1 MSRSSSPRAQAL
13 LRATH
18 DRGFIAM
25 RNITEHNITEAVIG
39 RFENCPDPRLK
50 EILTSLVRHLHA
62 FVKESHLTEAE
73 WLEGIQF
80 LTAAGHITDDKRQEF
95 ILLSD
100 TLGVSM
106 LTVAQNH
113 AQPPGTTEAT
123 VFGPFHVED
132 APRYAQGTDIAN
144 GAPGEPLFVD
154 ATVRGPEGEP
164 VANAVVDVWQADED
178 GFYDVQ
184 YRQLSEHRARGVL
197 RTDAEGRLRFRTV
210 LPVAY
215 PVPTDGPVGRML
227 VASGRHPW
235 RPAHV
240 HFRIQAP
247 GYRTLI
253 THVFRAGDPY
263 LDSDVVFGVRAS
275 LVSDYVAHEAGT
287 GPHARESDRDYHTL
301 DFDFVLAREAIP
313 STAD

>member
-1 MSRSSSPRAQAL
+1 
-13 LRATH
+13 
-18 DRGFIAM
+18 M

-39 RFENCPDPRLK
+39 RFETCPDPRLK
-50 EILTSLVRHLHA
+50 EILTSLVRHLHE
-62 FVKESHLTEAE
+62 FVKENHLTEAE
-73 WLEGIQF
+73 WFEGIQF
-80 LTAAGHITDDKRQEF
+80 LTATGHITDDKRQEF

-123 VFGPFHVED
+123 VFGPFHVEG
-132 APRYAQGTDIAN
+132 APRYAQGADIAN
-144 GAPGEPLFVD
+144 GAPGEPLFVH
-154 ATVRGPEGEP
+154 ATVRGPGGEP
-164 VANAVVDVWQADED
+164 VPDAVVDVWQADED

-184 YRQLSEHRARGVL
+184 YRELPEHRARGVL

-263 LDSDVVFGVRAS
+263 LNSDVVFGVRAS
-275 LVSDYVAHEAGT
+275 LVADYVPHGAGT
-287 GPHARESDRDYHTL
+287 GPHAHESDRDYHAL
-301 DFDFVLAREAIP
+301 DFDFVLAREAVAP
-313 STAD
+313 STADWAPLPRSTR